1 MGIVQKGKSSSDK
14 YYAEKTVADEVSG
27 DMIVPVTPGRIRI
40 ASKTGDMTNFIFF
53 FFFSTGSTLS
63 PSFTLASF
71 SSSAP

>member
-40 ASKTGDMTNFIFF
+40 AD
-53 FFFSTGSTLS
+53 
-63 PSFTLASF
+63 
-71 SSSAP
+71 